1 MGRGK
6 TVYECIKKERERK
19 ISFMQRKDG
28 IMKKIATFSKLCKV
42 EACLIIYEDNSSQPM
57 IWPQEHSK
65 VQSIIEKYEVQKNN
79 ETHPII
85 FDEEEFFK
93 NKKIMIEAEI
103 SKLRK
108 KVLKFKYPTMDPIFT
123 TLDGNQLMEFIAL
136 VNTKIEACKKRID
149 MLKESNQDNG
159 SNFNVDQN
167 QSQLNFMNNIPNHD
181 YALHHDN
188 LVYQTQ
194 NPKFDPNVTYF
205 VANNNGMI
213 MDSISQVNV
222 SLDCSTTNQVA
233 VMDSK
238 EKSVIVDSTNQ
249 ISENGG
255 LINWNDFVEV
265 ENWIDQLQYE
275 TDLKDILSHQS
286 QNVSQ
291 SSQILPPITMNGF
304 LADEK
309 NNNHQFQSFN
319 R

>member
-1 MGRGK
+1 
-6 TVYECIKKERERK
+6 
-19 ISFMQRKDG
+19 MQRKDG

-42 EACLIIYEDNSSQPM
+42 EACLIVYGDDSSQPM
-57 IWPQEHSK
+57 TWPQEHSK

-85 FDEEEFFK
+85 FDEEF
-93 NKKIMIEAEI
+93 MIEAEI

-136 VNTKIEACKKRID
+136 VNTKIETCKKRID

-159 SNFNVDQN
+159 SNFNVDQS
-167 QSQLNFMNNIPNHD
+167 QSQLNFVNNIPNHD

-205 VANNNGMI
+205 VANNNGVI
-213 MDSISQVNV
+213 MDSTSQVNV
-222 SLDCSTTNQVA
+222 SLNCSTTNQVA

-319 R
+319 M

>member
-42 EACLIIYEDNSSQPM
+42 EACLIVYGDDSSQPM
-57 IWPQEHSK
+57 TWPQEHSK

-85 FDEEEFFK
+85 FDEEF
-93 NKKIMIEAEI
+93 MIEAEI

-136 VNTKIEACKKRID
+136 VNTKIETCKKRID

-159 SNFNVDQN
+159 SNFNVDQS
-167 QSQLNFMNNIPNHD
+167 QSQLNFVNNIPNHD

-205 VANNNGMI
+205 VANNNGVI
-213 MDSISQVNV
+213 MDSTSQVNV
-222 SLDCSTTNQVA
+222 SLNCSTTNQVA

-319 R
+319 M